1 MSGQTK
7 RRGYSTGRRGPAN
20 GRARAAGST
29 SKGRTAPAGDTRP
42 GRLIAVEGVD
52 GSGKSTQL
60 HLLEQWLRHQ
70 NLKVFKTEWNS
81 SETVKE
87 ITSRG
92 KRKGLLTP
100 TTFSLLHA
108 TDFADRYERN
118 ILPLLEA
125 GYFVL
130 SDRYVYTA
138 FTRDIV
144 RGCHPG
150 WVRKVYSYA
159 AKPDLTFYF
168 RVPVDVAVSRI
179 LVGRPKLKYY
189 EAGMDMN
196 LSNDPYESYRIFQG
210 RIVEQY
216 ESMVESEGLVAID
229 ANRGIEEQQQ
239 EVRERVK
246 RLLAEK
252 ATGAIAT
259 RVLQGHGEQ

>member
-1 MSGQTK
+1 M
-7 RRGYSTGRRGPAN
+7 
-20 GRARAAGST
+20 GSDGKGET
-29 SKGRTAPAGDTRP
+29 SWE

-60 HLLEQWLRHQ
+60 HLLDQWLRHL
-70 NLKVFKTEWNS
+70 NVKVFKTEWNS

-92 KRKGLLTP
+92 KKKGLLTP

-125 GYFVL
+125 GYYVL
-130 SDRYVYTA
+130 ADRYIYTA
-138 FTRDIV
+138 FARDIV

-150 WVRKVYSYA
+150 WVRKIYSFA
-159 AKPDLTFYF
+159 MKPAITFYF
-168 RVPVDVAVSRI
+168 RVPVEVAVNRI
-179 LVGRPKLKYY
+179 LLGRPKLKYY
-189 EAGMDMN
+189 ESGMDLN

-216 ESMVESEGLVAID
+216 ESMVDSEGLAVVD
-229 ANRGIEEQQQ
+229 ADRGIEEQQR
-239 EVRERVK
+239 EVRERVSLLLKSKPSQKAKPAEPAK
-246 RLLAEK
+246 R
-252 ATGAIAT
+252 
-259 RVLQGHGEQ
+259 RVAARE

>member
-1 MSGQTK
+1 MRAGNGAR
-7 RRGYSTGRRGPAN
+7 RRGQAPHTAGARKGQPAPSRK
-20 GRARAAGST
+20 GRAG
-29 SKGRTAPAGDTRP
+29 K
-42 GRLIAVEGVD
+42 LIAVEGVD

-92 KRKGLLTP
+92 KKKGLLTP

-130 SDRYVYTA
+130 ADRYVFTA
-138 FTRDIV
+138 YARDIV

-150 WVRKVYSYA
+150 WVRKIYSYA
-159 AKPDLTFYF
+159 VKPDLTLYF

-179 LVGRPKLKYY
+179 LAGRPKLKYY
-189 EAGMDMN
+189 EAGMDLN

-216 ESMVESEGLVAID
+216 ESMVESEGLVAVD
-229 ANRGIEEQQQ
+229 ANRGIEEQQA
-239 EVRERVK
+239 EIRARIVELFGEDGTRRAVTEALREHV
-246 RLLAEK
+246 
-252 ATGAIAT
+252 T
-259 RVLQGHGEQ
+259 R

>member
-1 MSGQTK
+1 MQV
-7 RRGYSTGRRGPAN
+7 GRRRQRGTARE
-20 GRARAAGST
+20 GRM
-29 SKGRTAPAGDTRP
+29 P
-42 GRLIAVEGVD
+42 GKLIAVEGID

-60 HLLEQWLRHQ
+60 HLLEQWLRSQ

-92 KRKGLLTP
+92 KKKGLLTP

-118 ILPLLEA
+118 ISPLLEA

-138 FTRDIV
+138 FARDIV
-144 RGCHPG
+144 RGCHPS
-150 WVRKVYSYA
+150 WVRKVYDFA
-159 AKPDLTFYF
+159 AKPDITFYF
-168 RVPVDVAVSRI
+168 RVPVEVAVSRI

-216 ESMVESEGLVAID
+216 EALAANEGLTVID
-229 ANRGIEEQQQ
+229 ANRGIEEQQK
-239 EVRERVK
+239 EVRTIVAQK
-246 RLLAEK
+246 FRLNP
-252 ATGAIAT
+252 TSP
-259 RVLQGHGEQ
+259 LQQLGEPIG